1 MNRIEACMD
10 ETAKFDQHYRVV
22 AVDGQNLVVRGT
34 LTGDLLTIT
43 NAVPD
48 VPLTPQEYP
57 VGRLI
62 AVSVPSSN
70 WPS

>member
-1 MNRIEACMD
+1 MNRIEPCMN
-10 ETAKFDQHYRVV
+10 ETAKFDKQYRVV

-43 NAVPD
+43 NAIPD
-48 VPLTPQEYP
+48 VPLTPQEFP

-70 WPS
+70 SPS

>member
-1 MNRIEACMD
+1 MN
-10 ETAKFDQHYRVV
+10 ETAKFDKQYRVV

-48 VPLTPQEYP
+48 IPLTSKEFP
-57 VGRLI
+57 VGKLI

-70 WPS
+70 LSS